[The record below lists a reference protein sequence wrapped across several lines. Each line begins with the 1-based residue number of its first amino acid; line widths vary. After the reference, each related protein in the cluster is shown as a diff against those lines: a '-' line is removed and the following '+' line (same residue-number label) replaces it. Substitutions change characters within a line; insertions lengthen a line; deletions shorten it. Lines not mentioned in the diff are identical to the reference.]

1 MEGYSVVIILLAI
14 AIGLSPI
21 ASRMKFPYPILL
33 LIVGIIVGFIPGF
46 RIISIDPEVIF
57 LLFLPPMLY
66 SAAYD
71 ISIKDFKRNFQ
82 TISILAVRLVFVTT
96 MGIAIAA
103 HYCIG
108 ISWPLSFVL
117 GAILSPPD
125 AIAATSVTKGLGLP
139 RRTNIVLEGES
150 LVNDASALVAFR
162 FAVSAVAGSSFIIWK
177 AGLIFI
183 LAIAGGFFI
192 GWLLAYVFIFLANV
206 KKNLDN
212 YVCVSLNLLLPFV
225 AYLIAEDLHVSGVI
239 ATVTVGIKI
248 AGHKSQFSEATV
260 TQSKSVMDMV
270 VFILGG
276 LVFILIGLEFPQV
289 LKNIPSEQ
297 FLPLV
302 GCSFL
307 IFLIALLIR
316 MTVVFLHKRGM
327 ENRYT
332 TAKKRLDHVDINQVE
347 SRIQRR
353 FPNRKKRKPFGKNI
367 DSYFKSLL
375 LNWKEAVIIGWSG
388 MRGIVSLAAA
398 LSLPLIM
405 TNGDTFPQRNVIIF
419 LTVTVVIIM
428 LVIQGLG
435 LPVLVKLLKIDS
447 GDQ

>member
-1 MEGYSVVIILLAI
+1 MEAYSVVIILLAI
-14 AIGLSPI
+14 TIGLSPI
-21 ASRMKFPYPILL
+21 ASRMKFPYPVLL
-33 LIVGIIVGFIPGF
+33 LIVGTGVGFIPGF
-46 RIISIDPEVIF
+46 RTIPIDPEVIF
-57 LLFLPPMLY
+57 LLFLPPLLY

-71 ISIKDFKRNFQ
+71 ISIKDFKRNFS

-96 MGIAIAA
+96 MGIAIAV

-125 AIAATSVTKGLGLP
+125 AIATTSVTKGLGLP
-139 RRTNIVLEGES
+139 NRTNTVLEGES
-150 LVNDASALVAFR
+150 LINDASALVAFR
-162 FAVSAVAGSSFIIWK
+162 FAVSAVAGSSFVLWK

-183 LAIAGGFFI
+183 LAIAGGLFI
-192 GWLLAYVFIFLANV
+192 GWLVAHVFIFIADV
-206 KKNLDN
+206 KKNLDD

-225 AYLIAEDLHVSGVI
+225 AYLIAEELYVSGVI
-239 ATVTVGIKI
+239 ATVTVGISI
-248 AGHKSQFSEATV
+248 AWHRDRFSGATV
-260 TQSKSVMDMV
+260 AQSKSVMDMV

-316 MTVVFLHKRGM
+316 MFVVFWHKRRM
-327 ENRYT
+327 DNRYT
-332 TAKKRLDHVDINQVE
+332 TAKKRLDHIDIHQKE
-347 SRIQRR
+347 RIKQHFREK
-353 FPNRKKRKPFGKNI
+353 KKRTPFGKNI
-367 DSYFKSLL
+367 DDYFKSLL
-375 LNWKEAVIIGWSG
+375 FNWKEAFIIGWSG

-405 TNGDTFPQRNVIIF
+405 TNGDAFPQRNVVIF

-435 LPVLVKLLKIDS
+435 LPVLVKLLKID
-447 GDQ
+447 GVEA